1 MIEMLIIAV
10 FGIILFV
17 FGFMFGKMDK
27 EAKKVQKPLEIKY
40 TQHNAKK
47 WTACRRF
54 SGDEYMHAN
63 PEVINEI
70 VTADFADKFKDI
82 IKDHITVEKDP
93 FRYEVIYRVE
103 MWID

>member
-27 EAKKVQKPLEIKY
+27 EAEEIQKPLEIKY
-40 TQHNAKK
+40 TRHNAKK
-47 WTACRRF
+47 WAACRRI

-63 PEVINEI
+63 PELLNEI
-70 VTADFADKFKDI
+70 ATADFADKFRDI
-82 IKDHITVEKDP
+82 IKDHMTVEKDP
-93 FRYEVIYRVE
+93 FRYEVTYRVE